1 MKSLKYI
8 CFLVVLI
15 TGMTGCKKYLDI
27 VPKGKIIPQKTNDYR
42 LLLDQIS
49 PRGSSNGFTQSFS
62 NDVLMSDDMEVNA
75 FSASFY
81 KAAAQ
86 NVLTFAEH
94 IYQDAESDP
103 DWEALYNQIYVAN
116 LVISQV
122 MDSEGGTPA
131 EKNALF
137 AEAKVHRAHAY
148 LVLVNLYAR
157 QYVATTA
164 ATDPG
169 VPIRK
174 DLDFEEK
181 LPRASVQEVYNYI
194 LQDLNDALGK
204 LPSTPQLNLNYR
216 PVEAACNALLARANL
231 YMNNIPSALGC
242 VNSSLQLY
250 NTLIDYN
257 TLPAGQSF
265 PGTLAEPTGLQNKEV
280 LLLKSPTSSESFFYG
295 NSGLINLYDQLN
307 DLRFKA
313 KFASDAAFG
322 LNFGFICTGG
332 SGKTPAKGPS
342 TAEMLLIRAECY
354 ARTEKVNEAITD
366 LNTLRKSRFKTGSNS
381 TLTAT
386 TPAQALALVKQERRR
401 ELAFSGARW
410 FDIKR
415 YNVVDNDNIS
425 VTHLINGASYTLAPN
440 SVRSVL
446 PIGRKYIDLN
456 PEITQNPR

>member
-15 TGMTGCKKYLDI
+15 TGLTGCKKYLDI

-86 NVLTFAEH
+86 NVLMFAEH
-94 IYQDAESDP
+94 IYQDSESDP

-116 LVISQV
+116 LVTSQV
-122 MDSEGGTPA
+122 LDSEGGTLA

-148 LVLVNLYAR
+148 LVLVNLYAK
-157 QYVATTA
+157 QYVASTA

-174 DLDFEEK
+174 HLDFEEK
-181 LPRASVQEVYNYI
+181 LTRASVQEVYNYI

-204 LPSTPQLNLNYR
+204 LPAAPQLNLNYR

-231 YMNNIPSALGC
+231 YMNNIPSALGYA
-242 VNSSLQLY
+242 NSSLQMY
-250 NTLIDYN
+250 STLIDYN

-265 PGTLAEPTGLQNKEV
+265 PGTLAEPNGLQSKEV
-280 LLLKSPTSSESFFYG
+280 LLLKSPTSSDSFFYG
-295 NSGLINLYDQLN
+295 NSGLVNLYDQQN

-313 KFASDAAFG
+313 KFASDVAFG
-322 LNFGFICTGG
+322 LNFGFICTGW

-354 ARTEKVNEAITD
+354 ARTEKVNEAIAD
-366 LNTLRKSRFKTGSNS
+366 LNMLRKSRFKTGSNS

-401 ELAFSGARW
+401 ELAFGGVRW

-415 YNVVDNDNIS
+415 YNVVDSDNIS

-456 PEITQNPR
+456 PEIIQNPR

>member
-8 CFLVVLI
+8 CFLSVLI
-15 TGMTGCKKYLDI
+15 VSLAGCKKYLDI
-27 VPKGKIIPQKTNDYR
+27 IPKGKIIPQKTSDYR

-49 PRGSSNGFTQSFS
+49 PKGSSNGFTQSFS

-81 KAAAQ
+81 NAADQ

-94 IYQDAESDP
+94 IYQDFESDP

-116 LVISQV
+116 LVTSQV
-122 MDSEGGTPA
+122 MDAEGGTTA
-131 EKNALF
+131 EKNVLL
-137 AEAKVHRAHAY
+137 AEAKVHRAYAY
-148 LVLVNLYAR
+148 LILVNLYGK
-157 QYVATTA
+157 QYVAATA

-174 DLDFEEK
+174 NLDFEEK
-181 LPRASVQEVYNYI
+181 LPRATVQEVYNYI
-194 LQDLNDALGK
+194 LQDLTDALGK
-204 LPSTPQLNLNYR
+204 LPATPQLNLNYR
-216 PVEAACNALLARANL
+216 PVEAASNALLARVNL
-231 YMNNIPSALGC
+231 CMNNIPSALAYA
-242 VNSSLQLY
+242 NSSLQLY

-265 PGTLAEPTGLQNKEV
+265 PGTLAEPNGLQGKEV
-280 LLLKSPTSSESFFYG
+280 LLLKSPTSPDSFFYG
-295 NSGLINLYDQLN
+295 SGSLVSLYDQQN

-322 LNFGFICTGG
+322 LNFGFICTGW

-354 ARTEKVNEAITD
+354 ARTEKVNEAMAD
-366 LNTLRKSRFKTGSNS
+366 LNTLRKTRFKTGSNS
-381 TLTAT
+381 MLTAAS
-386 TPAQALALVKQERRR
+386 PAQALLLVKQERRR

-415 YNVVDNDNIS
+415 YNVVDRDNIT
-425 VTHLINGASYTLAPN
+425 VTHLVNGVSYTLPSN
-440 SVRSVL
+440 GVRAVL

-456 PEITQNPR
+456 PEIIQNPR